1 MPLQATL
8 AYYKNLLS
16 NTPMPGG
23 VPDLAVYV
31 FPPPVDEDPFGEPRA
46 YIWPMN
52 FDESRNPERGG
63 TVPRALTQPLST
75 SSTPDCGT
83 KPIDHS
89 IHCYLIYDEDNQDPQ
104 GDSLFPSIIDAV
116 NWVLRVSEDPAVI
129 YDTTTGL
136 ASSLIDV
143 GEQITGQITVRAL
156 AGQRYYRNDCLLI
169 LPTLELIQS

>member
-8 AYYKNLLS
+8 AYYKTLINNL
-16 NTPMPGG
+16 PMPAGLPNL
-23 VPDLAVYV
+23 VAYV
-31 FPPPVDEDPFGEPRA
+31 FPPPVDEEPFGEPRA
-46 YIWPMN
+46 YLWPMN

-63 TVPRALTQPLST
+63 TVPRAESQPSPN

-116 NWVLRVSEDPAVI
+116 SWTLRVSSDPAVV
-129 YDTTTGL
+129 YDQNTGL

-143 GEQITGQITVRAL
+143 GEEIHGQVTVRAL
-156 AGQRYYRNDCLLI
+156 AGQRFYRNDCLLI